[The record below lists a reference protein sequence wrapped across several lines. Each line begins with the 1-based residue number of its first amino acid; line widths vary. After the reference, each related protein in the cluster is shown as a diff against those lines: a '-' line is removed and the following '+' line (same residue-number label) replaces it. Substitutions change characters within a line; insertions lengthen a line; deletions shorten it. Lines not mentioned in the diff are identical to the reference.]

1 MKAYRQG
8 ELLFVPQEIKNA
20 ESLKKALQE
29 GKKTTVIAE
38 GESSGHLHELA
49 DPATATLIDIE
60 DANVWI
66 DNENPRFDNFGKVLH
81 TEAGTVIKH
90 PDHADLQLP
99 GGTYYIRTQREYDE
113 QMDLRVRD

>member
-8 ELLFVPQEIKNA
+8 ELLFVPQEIKDA
-20 ESLKKALQE
+20 QSLKKALEE

-49 DPATATLIDIE
+49 DPSSATLIDVE
-60 DANVWI
+60 DLNVWI
-66 DNENPRFDNFGKVLH
+66 DNESPRIGNFQKVLH
-81 TEAGTVIKH
+81 TEIGTTIKH
-90 PDHADLQLP
+90 PDHADLELP

-113 QMDLRVRD
+113 QMDMRVRD

>member
-8 ELLFVPQEIKNA
+8 ELLFVPQEIKDM
-20 ESLKKALQE
+20 EGLKKALAE

-38 GESSGHLHELA
+38 GEATGHRHEIA
-49 DPATATLIDIE
+49 DPITATLIDIE
-60 DANVWI
+60 NSHVWI
-66 DNENPRFDNFGKVLH
+66 DNESPRFNNFQKVLH
-81 TEAGTVIKH
+81 TEDGTVIKH

-113 QMDLRVRD
+113 AMDLRVRD

>member
-8 ELLFVPQEIKNA
+8 ELLFVPQEIKDA
-20 ESLKKALQE
+20 QSLKKALEE

-49 DPATATLIDIE
+49 DPSTATLIDVE
-60 DANVWI
+60 DLNVWI
-66 DNENPRFDNFGKVLH
+66 DNESPRIGNFQKVLH
-81 TEAGTVIKH
+81 TETGTVIKH
-90 PDHADLQLP
+90 PEHADLELP

-113 QMDLRVRD
+113 QMDMRVRD